1 MEVIR
6 KDLVSKTYFELIY
19 YAELYSS
26 NYEEALKVFN
36 KLLYENSVLTQEEKE
51 SCQERVL
58 RNTEREKEL
67 FKRGEPIKCNN
78 CNLTRYSTRYC
89 ENCIIKYLK
98 SFFGT
103 WTSGSKVIDEF
114 ICECQS
120 NSGLP
125 LHIMEWISPDQ
136 LEDITPLVKGGIS
149 TIYTATW
156 KRGAILD
163 FNESK
168 REFVYN
174 GPHKVVLKSLN
185 TPGNPYETVFRE
197 AKKFIQIRSGDI
209 VNAYGITKIKIPGE
223 VYFWRIPKEVR
234 AFDEINGNNLPL
246 KSEVTVGS
254 AWHLSRNRIRGE
266 TPHNRKKNFTAS
278 RLDLGVQLR

>member
-1 MEVIR
+1 MVLIR

-19 YAELYSS
+19 YSELYSS
-26 NYEEALKVFN
+26 NYEEAMKVFN
-36 KLLYENSVLTQEEKE
+36 KLLYENSVITQDEKK

-58 RNTEREKEL
+58 RNIEREKEL

-136 LEDITPLVKGGIS
+136 LEDIMPLVKGGIS
-149 TIYTATW
+149 TIYVATW

-163 FNESK
+163 FNERN

-174 GPHKVVLKSLN
+174 GPQKVVLKSLSS
-185 TPGNPYETVFRE
+185 PGNPYEIVFKE

-209 VNAYGITKIKIPGE
+209 VNAYGITKIKILGKNNYAI
-223 VYFWRIPKEVR
+223 VMNYFTDGNLRDYLIKHPRIDLKDKVFTIWRICL
-234 AFDEINGNNLPL
+234 A
-246 KSEVTVGS
+246 
-254 AWHLSRNRIRGE
+254 LSNI
-266 TPHNRKKNFTAS
+266 HQQ
-278 RLDLGVQLR
+278 DLIH